1 MNLNQCV
8 NYHDFEK
15 LAKQRLP
22 SPIYNYIGGG
32 ADDEVTMRRNTGSIN
47 HA

>member
-15 LAKQRLP
+15 LAKQRE
-22 SPIYNYIGGG
+22 YKREY
-32 ADDEVTMRRNTGSIN
+32 MRRKRAQQKAVKIVESDN
-47 HA
+47 